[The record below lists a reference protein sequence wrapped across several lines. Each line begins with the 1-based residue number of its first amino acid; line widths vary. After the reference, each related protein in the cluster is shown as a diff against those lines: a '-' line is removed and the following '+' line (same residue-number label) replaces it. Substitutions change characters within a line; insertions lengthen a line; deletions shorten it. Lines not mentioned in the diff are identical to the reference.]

1 MKNIYSYISKIQQ
14 KIIATIE
21 FKQRIW
27 IVNILK
33 KNKNDGS
40 IVICEDNFNY
50 PFEWMVL
57 NLYTSDMLK
66 LIDKMKT
73 SETKTIYINNEIHHV
88 MRVK

>member
-1 MKNIYSYISKIQQ
+1 MRNIRIYATKIQQ
-14 KIIATIE
+14 KIIDCIE

-27 IVNILK
+27 IINILK
-33 KNKNDGS
+33 NNKNDGS
-40 IVICEDNFNY
+40 IVICEDSFNY

-57 NLYTSDMLK
+57 NRYTSNMLE

-73 SETKTIYINNEIHHV
+73 SETQTLLLNNETHHV